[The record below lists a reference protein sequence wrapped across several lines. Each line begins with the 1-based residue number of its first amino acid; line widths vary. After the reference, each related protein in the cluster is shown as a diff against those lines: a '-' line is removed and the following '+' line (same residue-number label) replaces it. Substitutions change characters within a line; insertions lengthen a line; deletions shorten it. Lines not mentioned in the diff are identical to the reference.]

1 MKVAI
6 VGASSTIAEAAAA
19 RWVGLGAEL
28 VLIGRNQHSLD
39 IVKNHLQI
47 KTPGSKI
54 ETLAADFAAADNF
67 AAALAAIKDIDV
79 ALIAHGEL
87 TEQSLAQRNAGA
99 LAHSVYVNAASAA
112 IALEAFASRF
122 EEQKHGTLAVIG
134 SVAGDRGRT
143 SNYAYGAAKGFIERF
158 AQGLQMRFS
167 GSNVAVVLFKVGP
180 TKTRMTAGMD
190 QKGFASADSVAEQ
203 IVRVISK
210 QKSASVYVP
219 GKWRLIMLVIKTLPT
234 AVLAKLNL

>member
-6 VGASSTIAEAAAA
+6 VGASSTIAEACAY
-19 RWVGLGAEL
+19 RWAVLGAEL
-28 VLIGRNQHSLD
+28 VLIGRNQEALE

-47 KTPGSKI
+47 KVPSCKV
-54 ETLAADFAAADNF
+54 ETLAVDFAAADEF
-67 AAALAAIKDIDV
+67 ASRLAAISSLDV

-87 TEQSLAQRNAGA
+87 TEQQVAQTNAGA
-99 LAHSVYVNAASAA
+99 LAHSVYVNATSAA
-112 IALEAFASRF
+112 IALEAFASTF
-122 EEQKHGTLAVIG
+122 DSQKSGTLAVIG

-180 TKTRMTAGMD
+180 TKTRMTQGMN
-190 QKGFASADSVAEQ
+190 QKGFASADAVAGQ
-203 IVRVISK
+203 IVRAIGK
-210 QKSASVYVP
+210 QKSATFYVP
-219 GKWRLIMLVIKTLPT
+219 GKWKLIMLVIKALPT

>member
-19 RWVGLGAEL
+19 LWANLGAEL
-28 VLIGRNQHSLD
+28 VLIGRNQQGLE

-47 KTPGSKI
+47 KAPGAQI
-54 ETLAADFAAADNF
+54 EIIAADFAAADEF
-67 AAALAAIKDIDV
+67 AATLSAIKSLDV

-87 TEQSLAQRNAGA
+87 TEQHVAQTNAGA
-99 LAHSVYVNAASAA
+99 LAHSVYVNATSAA
-112 IALEAFASRF
+112 IALEAFASTF
-122 EEQKHGTLAVIG
+122 DLQKSGTLAVIG

-180 TKTRMTAGMD
+180 TKTRMTQGMN
-190 QKGFASADSVAEQ
+190 QKGFASADEVAGQ
-203 IVRVISK
+203 IVRSIAK
-210 QKSASVYVP
+210 HKSATLYVP
-219 GKWRLIMLVIKTLPT
+219 GKWKLIMLVIKAMPT
-234 AVLAKLNL
+234 ALLAKLNL